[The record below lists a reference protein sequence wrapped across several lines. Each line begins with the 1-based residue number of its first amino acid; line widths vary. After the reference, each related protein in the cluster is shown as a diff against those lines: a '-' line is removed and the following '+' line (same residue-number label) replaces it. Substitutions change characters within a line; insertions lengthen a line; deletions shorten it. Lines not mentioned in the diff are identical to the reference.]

1 MKLIVRRVALLVSG
15 PIISFYQSQRCLGEL
30 LIRHCLETA
39 FKDLGIYLETIRS
52 DEQFA
57 SINMEK
63 FDIIIVDPWT
73 WAGKG

>member
-1 MKLIVRRVALLVSG
+1 
-15 PIISFYQSQRCLGEL
+15 
-30 LIRHCLETA
+30 LIRHCLENA

-57 SINMEK
+57 SINMDK

-73 WAGKG
+73 WAGRGFPFIHSFPSFSSELTFRLETKTNVNWK